1 MHFVHVW
8 ILDVKTKTYIS
19 NLELT
24 QVTICINLSGFC
36 MLNYRHDFEI
46 FTYLEHCLEWY
57 KNKPQIWFCRSLNF
71 LYIIKIAIRAVVW
84 WLDLNLMQSLPF
96 AAKQFF
102 FYASQWRGAI
112 YEACQRL
119 FHVSSGYTGFIFQ
132 WNRPPRKIVLNTNNP
147 NTLTTTNGS
156 ENPNNSNKSSDIVFS
171 LYG

>member
-8 ILDVKTKTYIS
+8 ILDVKNKTYIS

-36 MLNYRHDFEI
+36 MLNYRHDFEMI
-46 FTYLEHCLEWY
+46 TYLEHCLEWY

-102 FYASQWRGAI
+102 FLRQPVARCNIWSLSTTCPCLLWLHR
-112 YEACQRL
+112 
-119 FHVSSGYTGFIFQ
+119 FHFPMKL
-132 WNRPPRKIVLNTNNP
+132 PPTK
-147 NTLTTTNGS
+147 
-156 ENPNNSNKSSDIVFS
+156 NSIEHP
-171 LYG
+171 